1 MILVYALAL
10 SVAVGWLRGGRFR
23 HWPDNALRGLAL
35 PVLAFL
41 LEAAFGWF
49 DSALDVPTV
58 YWLAPAV
65 LTEYALL
72 AAFLIRNRHMRGM
85 AALGAGTLCNLLA
98 MLTHGFAMPVSP
110 VIHRY
115 EALSGFVTRIA
126 SGELAEYVLVGWD
139 SPLWWLGD
147 TIPLPAPP
155 GLASIGDF
163 FMAAGLF
170 LLIQQLMGVPTA
182 PSKKEQRPENGRK

>member
-23 HWPDNALRGLAL
+23 HWPENALHWLAL

-41 LEAAFGWF
+41 LEASFGRIGET
-49 DSALDVPTV
+49 LDVPTIC
-58 YWLAPAV
+58 WLAPAV
-65 LTEYALL
+65 TAEYALL
-72 AAFLIRNRHMRGM
+72 AAFLIRNRHLRGIP
-85 AALGAGTLCNLLA
+85 ALGAGTLCNLLA

-110 VIHRY
+110 IIYRY
-115 EALSGFVTRIA
+115 DALAGFVTRIA

-147 TIPLPAPP
+147 TIPLPFPP
-155 GLASIGDF
+155 GLASAGDF

-170 LLIQQLMGVPTA
+170 LLIQQLMGA
-182 PSKKEQRPENGRK
+182 SRGARPAGLHRR